1 MDKATIIKVL
11 EENKVKNA
19 EAVAQQIIDQL
30 EQHEVIER
38 MASEGSTQNKD
49 TLTKA
54 VLAAG
59 FAMGATLLMGN
70 LKK

>member
-11 EENKVKNA
+11 KENKVKN
-19 EAVAQQIIDQL
+19 VAQQIIDQL

-38 MASEGSTQNKD
+38 MASEGSNKNKD

>member
-11 EENKVKNA
+11 KENKVKN
-19 EAVAQQIIDQL
+19 VAQQIIDQL